1 MVFNST
7 IGLKLLQIP
16 LNVLAQLHVIANV
29 ITALLTAPKT
39 VVLLNNLSTLRSHL
53 YNSTTFLYL
62 KWPLLLKIQFLQTI
76 PLLNPHLFISMDS
89 NIIIFLQNLPK

>member
-53 YNSTTFLYL
+53 YALIMFLYL
-62 KWPLLLKIQFLQTI
+62 KHLLLLK
-76 PLLNPHLFISMDS
+76 M
-89 NIIIFLQNLPK
+89 